1 MATPTD
7 PFTIGHLRRLEN
19 FLQLGK
25 RQKSFWTAPMGE
37 EKKVFFPIS
46 RESRLRNSERLSASQ
61 EAKHCCIYTS
71 REMSGG
77 SVLSPQGN
85 TTRPVIRA
93 IKPLQT
99 GLWNGHKTKSSLVS
113 QLFLWSLLSSFL
125 YVLPKRMPS
134 CGDAKAA
141 RTLTH

>member
-7 PFTIGHLRRLEN
+7 PFTIGHLRRREFSATGEKAEE
-19 FLQLGK
+19 FL
-25 RQKSFWTAPMGE
+25 TAPMGE

-71 REMSGG
+71 GEMSGG

-99 GLWNGHKTKSSLVS
+99 GPWNGHETKSGLVS
-113 QLFLWSLLSSFL
+113 QLFL
-125 YVLPKRMPS
+125 
-134 CGDAKAA
+134 
-141 RTLTH
+141 